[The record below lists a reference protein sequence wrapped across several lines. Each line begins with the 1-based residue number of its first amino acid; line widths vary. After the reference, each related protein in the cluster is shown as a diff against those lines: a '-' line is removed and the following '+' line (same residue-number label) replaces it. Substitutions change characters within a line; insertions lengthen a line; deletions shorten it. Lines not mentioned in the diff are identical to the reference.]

1 MKKLLILTLGL
12 ALTGICVQAE
22 DEAPAADKAKK
33 AQARYAEMLKK
44 YDKNGDG
51 KLDEAEKAAMQADNK
66 KKREAEL
73 LKKYDKNG
81 DGKLDDAE
89 REAMREDRKSRAQ
102 ENPRRKEKGEK
113 PGAGATVTPPPAP
126 PAPPTPSEPK
136 K

>member
-1 MKKLLILTLGL
+1 MKKILILTLGL

-22 DEAPAADKAKK
+22 DEAPASDKTKK

-51 KLDEAEKAAMQADNK
+51 KLDEAEKAVMQEENK
-66 KKREAEL
+66 KRRDAEV

-89 REAMREDRKSRAQ
+89 REAMREDHKKRAQ
-102 ENPRRKEKGEK
+102 ENPRRKEHGDKEGGSDK
-113 PGAGATVTPPPAP
+113 IAPPTPPPAP
-126 PAPPTPSEPK
+126 TPAEPK